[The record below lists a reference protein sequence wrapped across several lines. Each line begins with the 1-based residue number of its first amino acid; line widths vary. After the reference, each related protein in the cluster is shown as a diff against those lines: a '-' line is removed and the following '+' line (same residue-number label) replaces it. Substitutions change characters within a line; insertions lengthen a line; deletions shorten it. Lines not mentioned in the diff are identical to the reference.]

1 VIEPD
6 DLDAAFAA
14 MGERYEGWLA
24 EHGPAASQA
33 VGWNDP
39 AMQRLRFEVL
49 AQVMEGDAPVAVADF
64 GCGTGALFAYLAA
77 REAPP
82 PLGAYTGY
90 DVLPAMVGAAR
101 ELHPDPRAR
110 FEVGTAVAEPVDY
123 VLASGAF
130 TLRPGIAD
138 ADWEAHVRGVVGALW
153 EQARRGLAFNLLGR
167 GQPDP
172 EPTVY
177 TGDPVGWATWCS
189 SALPGAR
196 VALRQGPPLPEFTVL
211 VRRAAG

>member
-14 MGERYEGWLA
+14 LRERYEGWLA

-33 VGWNDP
+33 VGWADP
-39 AMQRLRFEVL
+39 AMQRLRFELL
-49 AQVMEGDAPVAVADF
+49 AQVMEGDAPVAIADF
-64 GCGTGALFAYLAA
+64 GCGTGALFAHLSA
-77 REAPP
+77 RESP

-90 DVLPAMVGAAR
+90 DVVPAMVAAAR
-101 ELHPDPRAR
+101 DLHRDPRAR
-110 FEVGTAVAEPVDY
+110 FEVGTEVAEPVDY

-130 TLRPGIAD
+130 TLRPGIDD
-138 ADWEAHVRGVVGALW
+138 ADWEAHVRGVLTGLW
-153 EQARRGLAFNLLGR
+153 EQARRGLGFNLLAR
-167 GQPDP
+167 DERPP

-177 TGDPVGWATWCS
+177 AGDPVQWATWCS

-196 VALRQGPPLPEFTVL
+196 VALRQGPPLRDFTVL
-211 VRRAAG
+211 VRRAG